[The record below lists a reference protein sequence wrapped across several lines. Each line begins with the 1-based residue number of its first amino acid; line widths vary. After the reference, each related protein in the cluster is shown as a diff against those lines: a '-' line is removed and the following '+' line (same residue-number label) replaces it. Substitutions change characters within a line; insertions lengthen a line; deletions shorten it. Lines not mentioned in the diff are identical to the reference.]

1 MTANLVLHWHLDALT
16 PENRAV
22 DSSDNHLNGTVSGDP
37 RNQPDERFG
46 SVLSFNGTTDAVTVP
61 DTPLLRLAS
70 YTVEAWLNPA
80 TAGNPHAGVAGKP
93 PNDFRMIL
101 GADGSL
107 AHRFS
112 TTANADEGHATGPG
126 AVPPG
131 AWRHVA
137 IVNDG
142 HTAGIYLDGKQ
153 ASAHPFT
160 GERTVAQVPLQVAT
174 GGASGTG
181 YAGLL
186 AHVRVYDGPLTETE
200 IQRDMADDE
209 AALAVFVRAH
219 PIGFSLTD
227 VSGQPVLFIDDAPA
241 GQPMTLELANTSRQD
256 IELQPLT
263 GPVSAASH
271 HLALHFRPGILAI
284 PPQPAMTATGWSL
297 LADLDPATGGRV
309 LYLASA
315 NPVTIPR
322 GTALDLT
329 LTGLNADGTGGTR
342 GTRVE
347 LTYQGM
353 RYAGEPDELI
363 GQRLAFLDVVNQRG
377 RRQIPLAIGFV
388 GGNRVLND
396 GVTANTLRIRIA
408 NRSRDTAL
416 SLTGASFTLSY
427 DVQEANETHEW
438 ALSDAGQAG
447 RAVLGG
453 LVADQVSADWAI
465 NRENLGQRVE
475 WTLTPRTSTAFG
487 PDGSIVVTLSQVF
500 ALVSLGQAGI
510 VIGWQNVPGYA
521 DGSVTLL
528 VEKSPL
534 MFAGQNT
541 GIGTPSPGYG
551 VQLAVG
557 KALRIEGGTGSS
569 DSTAYFSFGG
579 NGAFSIDAPEV
590 PGGRFV
596 VQSSGNVGIGTAGPG
611 AKLQVVGGG
620 GTSVDLVVSGR
631 LRSDNNDGGLWVAQ
645 DRFIGGFGTN
655 KVGLYNGSA
664 FRLSV
669 LSTGDVGVGT
679 VQPAGRL
686 HVNVDSSGTPVNAM
700 RIDVQGFQTAAN
712 ASASHFLAVRDISAG
727 NNGNHFLIRGDGN
740 VGIGHPNP
748 AFGLH
753 LATGKELRIDGGS
766 SPSDAVVYFSF
777 GGNGAFSID
786 AAGVPGGR
794 LMVQNSGDVGIGT
807 AQPASRLHVNLYSS
821 SSPVKAMQIDVE
833 SFVTLANARAS
844 HFLLVRD
851 TGITGD
857 GTHFLI
863 RGDGSVGIGTADT
876 GNQKLCVQG
885 PTWLKGDL
893 FVNGRLLYYWSADNA
908 WKVINNRAGNWAGSS
923 NDTGPNTSDASDV
936 RLKADLRP
944 IRHALEAVRQLR
956 GVRYRWGDAGLDHFT
971 RDIED
976 SLSAGPDATDE
987 QNRRLRQ
994 AARRK
999 ALDELAGDRLGLVA
1013 QEVETVLPELVRQDE
1028 DGYKHIRYEQLTAV
1042 LIEAIKEQDAVL
1054 RELSAKIAGQD

>member
-37 RNQPDERFG
+37 QNQPDERFG
-46 SVLSFNGTTDAVTVP
+46 SVLSFNGTTDAVTLP
-61 DTPLLRLAS
+61 DTPLLRLTS

-80 TAGNPHAGVAGKP
+80 AASSPHAGAVGKP

-160 GERTVAQVPLQVAT
+160 GERTAAQVPLQVAT

-209 AALAVFVRAH
+209 AALAVFVRGH
-219 PIGFSLTD
+219 PIGFSFTD

-241 GQPMTLELANTSRQD
+241 GQPMTLELTNTSRQD
-256 IELQPLT
+256 IELQPLS
-263 GPVSAASH
+263 GPVSAVGH
-271 HLALHFRPGILAI
+271 HLALHFRPGTLAI
-284 PPQPAMTATGWSL
+284 PPQPAVATTGWSL

-309 LYLASA
+309 LYLACA
-315 NPVTIPR
+315 NPVTIMR
-322 GTALDLT
+322 GAALDLA
-329 LTGLNADGTGGTR
+329 LTGLSADGTGGTR

-353 RYAGEPDELI
+353 RYAGEPDELT

-377 RRQIPLAIGFV
+377 RRQIPLAIGFA

-416 SLTGASFTLSY
+416 SLAGASFTLSY

-475 WTLTPRTSTAFG
+475 WTLTPRTGTAFG
-487 PDGSIVVTLSQVF
+487 PDGSILVTLSQVF

-510 VIGWQNVPGYA
+510 VVGWQNVPGYA

-557 KALRIEGGTGSS
+557 KALRIEGGSSSS
-569 DSTAYFSFGG
+569 DPAAYLSFGG
-579 NGAFSIDAPEV
+579 NGALSIDAPGV

-620 GTSVDLVVSGR
+620 GLSVDLVVNGR
-631 LRSDNNDGGLWVAQ
+631 LRSGSNDGGLWVAQ
-645 DRFIGGFGTN
+645 DRFIGGFDTS
-655 KVGLYNGSA
+655 KVGFYNGGA
-664 FRLSV
+664 WRLSV

-679 VQPAGRL
+679 AQPASRL
-686 HVNVDSSGTPVNAM
+686 HVNVDPSGTPVNATQ
-700 RIDVQGFQTAAN
+700 IDVQSFQTTAN
-712 ASASHFLAVRDISAG
+712 ASVSHFLQVRDISAG
-727 NNGNHFLIRGDGN
+727 INGNYFAIRGDGN
-740 VGIGHPNP
+740 VGIGTPSP
-748 AFGLH
+748 GFGLH
-753 LATGKELRIDGGS
+753 LAVGKALRIEGGS
-766 SPSDAVVYFSF
+766 SSSDSAAYLSL
-777 GGNGAFSID
+777 GGNGALSID
-786 AAGVPGGR
+786 APGVPGGR
-794 LMVQNSGDVGIGT
+794 FVVQSSGNVGVGT
-807 AQPASRLHVNLYSS
+807 AQPANRLHVNVGSS
-821 SSPVKAMQIDVE
+821 GAPVNAMQIDVQ
-833 SFVTLANARAS
+833 SFQTIANARAS

-851 TGITGD
+851 LGAGS
-857 GTHFLI
+857 GGNHFLV
-863 RGDGSVGIGTADT
+863 RGDGSVGIGTTDT
-876 GNQKLCVQG
+876 GNQRLCVQG

-893 FVNGRLLYYWSADNA
+893 FVNGRLLYWWGPDNA
-908 WKVINNRAGNWAGSS
+908 WKVINNRAGDWAGSS
-923 NDTGPNTSDASDV
+923 SDPGPDTSDV
-936 RLKADLRP
+936 RLKSDLRP

-956 GVRYRWGDAGLDHFT
+956 GVRYRWGDSGLEHFT
-971 RDIED
+971 RDITH
-976 SLSAGPDATDE
+976 SVSAGPDATDE
-987 QNRRLRQ
+987 QHRQLRQ

-999 ALDELAGDRLGLVA
+999 ALNELAGDRLGLIA
-1013 QEVETVLPELVRQDE
+1013 QEVETVLPELVRQDR
-1028 DGYKHIRYEQLTAV
+1028 DGYKHIRYEHLTAV

-1054 RELSAKIAGQD
+1054 RALSAKIAGQD